1 MKSDEAVCQQCGAV
15 HALDKL
21 ELTFFRPDAVVELS
35 EDERTRDVLESDDLC
50 VIRNEHYFVR
60 ATLPLPVH
68 ASEMPYRL
76 GVWVQTSE
84 AAFRRIYALWSEEH
98 QASEPPFDVTIA
110 NRISS
115 LPDTR
120 GLAASLRLTGPK
132 TRPEVFVAVDGHPI
146 ADQQRDG
153 ITAHRAYEYTASVQ
167 R

>member
-1 MKSDEAVCQQCGAV
+1 MRSDEAACQQCGAI

-21 ELTFFRPDAVVELS
+21 ELTFFRPDAVIDLPENA
-35 EDERTRDVLESDDLC
+35 RKQDVLESDDLC

-68 ASEMPYRL
+68 ASEIPYRL

-84 AAFRRIYALWSEEH
+84 AAFRRIYMLWSDES
-98 QASEPPFDVTIA
+98 QANEPPFEVTIA
-110 NRISS
+110 NRIST

-120 GLAASLRLTGPK
+120 GLAASLQLTGPK
-132 TRPEVFVAVDGHPI
+132 TRPDVFVAVVGHPI
-146 ADQQRDG
+146 TDQQRNG
-153 ITAHRAYEYTASVQ
+153 ITAHRAYEYTTSA